1 MRASIGSARA
11 GPGGGRGVPG
21 PPRDRVKARLLRLYL
36 ALTWRFGPQAWW
48 PGRTAYEI
56 AAGAV
61 LTQHTA
67 WTNAARAVAALR
79 ARGRL
84 TARRLAGLSAAKLAR
99 VIRPAG
105 TPRVKARRLLAL
117 TRWLLDRGGFAPLPP
132 QPLRPLRPDLPAGP
146 GLGAATAHPVL
157 LYAARRPRFAAA
169 ASRPPL
175 PAR

>member
-11 GPGGGRGVPG
+11 GPGGRRGVPG
-21 PPRDRVKARLLRLYL
+21 PPRARVKARLLRLYL

-105 TPRVKARRLLAL
+105 TPRVKARRLLAP
-117 TRWLLDRGGFAPLPP
+117 TRS
-132 QPLRPLRPDLPAGP
+132 PLRPG
-146 GLGAATAHPVL
+146 GV
-157 LYAARRPRFAAA
+157 
-169 ASRPPL
+169 RPPL
-175 PAR
+175 PVPPAPPRRDPPTVPP

>member
-117 TRWLLDRGGFAPLPP
+117 TRWLLDRGGVPPLPP
-132 QPLRPLRPDLPAGP
+132 EPPRPLPSGPLAVP
-146 GLGAATAHPVL
+146 GLGPATARALPLFPARPPPV
-157 LYAARRPRFAAA
+157 RPR
-169 ASRPPL
+169 PL
-175 PAR
+175 P